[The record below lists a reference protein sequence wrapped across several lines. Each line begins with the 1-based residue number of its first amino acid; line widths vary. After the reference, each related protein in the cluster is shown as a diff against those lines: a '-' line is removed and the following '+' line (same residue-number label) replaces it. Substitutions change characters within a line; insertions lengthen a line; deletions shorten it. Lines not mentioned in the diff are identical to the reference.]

1 MVAVASP
8 TITCDFDPLA
18 KVDVARSTFPVVTC
32 TATFVC
38 YEPFTEFSWMVISEP
53 GFTV

>member
-18 KVDVARSTFPVVTC
+18 SVEVARSTLPVVTW

-38 YEPFTEFSWMVISEP
+38 CAAFTEFSWIVMSDA